1 MQAGPASGKMV
12 AGKWTA
18 VEQAVSGSLKL
29 AVALA
34 AVLAGLAELAGLE
47 PLVWNLHY

>member
-1 MQAGPASGKMV
+1 MQAGPVPGKMV

-29 AVALA
+29 AVAPA
-34 AVLAGLAELAGLE
+34 AVLAGLE